1 MTVLICVPITSCL
14 FLSLLEHIIIIS
26 LLSNRDQMMQRQSVL
41 YDGALRISVKLLRDD
56 LKKINK
62 YRQSHPFTKGKKSF
76 LKDRTILSVVW

>member
-41 YDGALRISVKLLRDD
+41 YDGALRISVKLLEM
-56 LKKINK
+56 
-62 YRQSHPFTKGKKSF
+62 T
-76 LKDRTILSVVW
+76 